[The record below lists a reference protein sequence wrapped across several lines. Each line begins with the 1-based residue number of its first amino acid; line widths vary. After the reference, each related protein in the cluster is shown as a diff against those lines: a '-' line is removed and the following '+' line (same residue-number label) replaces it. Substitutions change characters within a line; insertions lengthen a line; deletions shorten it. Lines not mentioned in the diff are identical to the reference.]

1 MLSPSP
7 YPWQSCLSV
16 CHFPVRLRGTFS
28 FTTLPM
34 GLMDSNG
41 ASMGPALYKR
51 ASGVVGD
58 VRCHRNNAGPVSSAA
73 DPAVPSELNLR

>member
-1 MLSPSP
+1 
-7 YPWQSCLSV
+7 
-16 CHFPVRLRGTFS
+16 
-28 FTTLPM
+28 
-34 GLMDSNG
+34 
-41 ASMGPALYKR
+41 MGPALYKR